1 MRATP
6 LLWITRVLWLTLP
19 LTVGELLADAVAD
32 RSSPV
37 GLAVAA
43 LAWAT
48 WVGGLAASFV
58 ALPAALTVLR
68 ILTPVPLLAGA
79 AAATQV
85 APGAVGWVGVAVAAV
100 VAVVSMSADVGAW
113 FVDGASYGDERR
125 VPLRPPA
132 VLVLGPVELAW
143 VATVVP
149 VVAGVLLLAGRA
161 WVAGAALTAV
171 GLATAWWGGRVLHRL
186 SRRCIVFV
194 PTGMTLVDDL
204 ALAEPILFPRRSISR
219 FGPAPADTSPGGPVD
234 LTVGATGLILRVDL
248 DPPVSL
254 VPAVGRGGTAEAVD
268 ARAVLVAPA
277 RPGRILAEAEDRR
290 IRVSRT

>member
-1 MRATP
+1 VRATP

-19 LTVGELLADAVAD
+19 LTLGELLADAVAE

-37 GLAVAA
+37 RLAVAA
-43 LAWAT
+43 LAWGT
-48 WVGGLAASFV
+48 WVAGLAASFV

-68 ILTPVPLLAGA
+68 ILTPVPLVAGA
-79 AAATQV
+79 VAATQV
-85 APGAVGWVGVAVAAV
+85 DPSGLGWAGIGIAAA
-100 VAVVSMSADVGAW
+100 VAVVSMSAEVGAW

-143 VATVVP
+143 VAIVVP
-149 VVAGVLLLAGRA
+149 VVTGVLLLAARS
-161 WVAGAALTAV
+161 WVAGAVLTAV
-171 GLATAWWGGRVLHRL
+171 GLGTAWWGGRVLHRL

-204 ALAEPILFPRRSISR
+204 ALAEPILFPRRSVTR
-219 FGPAPADTSPGGPVD
+219 FGPAPADAAPGGPLD
-234 LTVGATGLILRVDL
+234 LTVGATGLILRIDL

-254 VPAVGRGGTAEAVD
+254 VPSVRRGGTAEAVD
-268 ARAVLVAPA
+268 ATSVLVAPA

-290 IRVSRT
+290 IRVSRA